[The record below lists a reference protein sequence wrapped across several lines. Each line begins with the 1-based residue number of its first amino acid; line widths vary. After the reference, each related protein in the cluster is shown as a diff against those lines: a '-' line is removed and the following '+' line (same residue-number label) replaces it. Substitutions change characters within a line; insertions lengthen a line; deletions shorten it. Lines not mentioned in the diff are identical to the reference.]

1 MHSNK
6 AVVVFALT
14 LTCFVAFSAMAQI
27 EGDGCTVIGVG
38 IDATV
43 DGSVI
48 TSHTDASSECRL
60 HVVPGKTFP
69 KGAKA
74 PVYWGM
80 VYFGPG
86 DERAG
91 QPLGHYGRVLGEIPQ
106 VEETYTYFHTGYSQ
120 MNAHQLAIG
129 ESTCSQRAELF
140 VDVDQGKQIMTV
152 EQAQAFALER
162 AKTARGAIEVI
173 TSLIDEYGFLPS
185 CGGAETLVIA
195 DTKEVWS
202 LEIFSVGPDWDPTS
216 GEPGALWAAR
226 RVPDGHIT
234 VVPNYVR
241 IREIDLDDPDQMASS
256 NYMKVAI
263 DKGWYDPKSGKP
275 FIWQEAYAPPV
286 TEGSLNRLWLIYST
300 VAPSFKKWPDRSL
313 KGKTSGPDTMSSQS
327 MEGAG
332 FYPYSVKPEKKLSVR
347 DIIAFQRSVYDGTIY
362 SMAADPAWLVPDGK
376 GGYDTSPLTTPF
388 PSPELRKLLR
398 IPFHRPIPRHGYGM
412 VAQLRDWLPDPG
424 RRCLLVL
431 CGQSLRQHL
440 RPGVRGYSGNLAF
453 LSSLRRRAVQ
463 RGLCSLGRRLGRQPT
478 SSEMAGGDPGPSD
491 GP

>member
-1 MHSNK
+1 MLP
-6 AVVVFALT
+6 F
-14 LTCFVAFSAMAQI
+14 
-27 EGDGCTVIGVG
+27 
-38 IDATV
+38 

-69 KGAKA
+69 KGAKT

-91 QPLGHYGRVLGEIPQ
+91 QPFGQYGRVLGEIPQ
-106 VEETYTYFHTGYSQ
+106 VEKTFTYFHTGYSQ
-120 MNAHQLAIG
+120 MNEHQLAIG
-129 ESTCSQRAELF
+129 ESTCSQRPELH

-202 LEIFSVGPDWDPTS
+202 LEIFSVGPTGIPTS

-263 DKGWYDPKSGKP
+263 DRGWYDPKSGKP

-313 KGKTSGPDTMSSQS
+313 KGKPSGPGTMASQS

-362 SMAADPAWLVPDGK
+362 SMADHPAWLVPDGK

-388 PSPELRKLLR
+388 PSPELRKLLAH
-398 IPFHRPIPRHGYGM
+398 P
-412 VAQLRDWLPDPG
+412 LPPSYPSSRLWNGGAATGLAARFDRG
-424 RRCLLVL
+424 RLLVL
-431 CGQSLRQHL
+431 CGQSLRQYL
-440 RPGVRGYSGNLAF
+440 CPGVCGCSRNLAF
-453 LSSLRRRAVQ
+453 LQDLRR
-463 RGLCSLGRRLGRQPT
+463 
-478 SSEMAGGDPGPSD
+478 SEV
-491 GP
+491 